1 MVFRTQVRRCKHAS
15 STDQCLNAL
24 TINTVYMTTQKD
36 IKKDW
41 QKPELVVYG
50 DVAEI
55 TKQIKAKTLGSGDDF
70 GIAGIQDP
78 SGVV

>member
-1 MVFRTQVRRCKHAS
+1 M
-15 STDQCLNAL
+15 
-24 TINTVYMTTQKD
+24 ME
-36 IKKDW
+36 KKEW

-55 TKQIKAKTLGSGDDF
+55 TKQIKLKTPGTEDDF
-70 GIAGIQDP
+70 AVSGIQDP